1 MAVTSPTYLL
11 KIGGVDFTDD
21 ITGYKVG
28 YMKLWSE
35 DTGRSMKGSN
45 KGTLV
50 GIFPKLSITMGS
62 MSAAKMSAFLSK
74 VNTASQTVDYY
85 DTERQNYVSNS
96 FYFGDAED
104 ELARM
109 STMRHKPIT
118 ISVIANERRT

>member
-11 KIGGVDFTDD
+11 KIGGVDFTDC
-21 ITGYKVG
+21 ITRYKLG
-28 YMKLWSE
+28 FMKLWSE
-35 DTGRSMKGSN
+35 DTGRSMTGEN

-62 MSAAKMSAFLSK
+62 MGAAQMASFLAK
-74 VNTASQTVDYY
+74 VNTASQTVYYY
-85 DTERQNYVSNS
+85 DTELQNYVSDS
-96 FYFGDAED
+96 FYFGDVED

-118 ISVIANERRT
+118 VSVIANRKRS